1 MRLAKVL
8 ETHDLT
14 GLSMSLKWWWS
25 TNYVREI
32 DIVSV
37 VVQIWV
43 FWRMNRS
50 LYQPS
55 VMVNQLYSVPWYP
68 RFTICFTPRFL
79 KIPYGSN
86 DGNISKIYRLKRL
99 YLVYKISMWCLREFC
114 GETDPDDKVKILY
127 KTVRVT
133 SKWRKTVKFSI
144 YNSP

>member
-1 MRLAKVL
+1 M

-14 GLSMSLKWWWS
+14 GLSVSLKWWWY

-37 VVQIWV
+37 GVQIWV

-55 VMVNQLYSVPWYP
+55 LMVNQLYSVSWYS

-79 KIPYGSN
+79 KIPCGWN
-86 DGNISKIYRLKRL
+86 DGNISKIYPLKRL
-99 YLVYKISMWCLREFC
+99 PLVYKVSMWCLREFC
-114 GETDPDDKVKILY
+114 VATDPDDKVKILCE
-127 KTVRVT
+127 KIRVT

-144 YNSP
+144 CNSP